1 MSYANFRREQK
12 FMKTISGIRI
22 YYKFECDDFN
32 RPSNVKT
39 DFYFELSEY
48 DSVLKT
54 MEELDSKEV
63 KYTLVLEKFDEL
75 NDEIISRDYFV
86 ENNDLNQ

>member
-1 MSYANFRREQK
+1 VRHLNQK
-12 FMKTISGIRI
+12 TIEIMKTIDNTLI
-22 YYKFECDDFN
+22 YYKFECDDVN

-48 DSVLKT
+48 DKVSKT
-54 MEELDSKEV
+54 MEELDSNKV

-75 NDEIISRDYFV
+75 SDEIISRDYFV
-86 ENNDLNQ
+86 ANNGLNQ